1 MREQTIWLWGKSSKA
16 EGARPR
22 PWSSVCVVLEEQRG
36 GWCHGSRAEA
46 GAVGE
51 DREESEVHL
60 CTSHWALEGLSVT
73 LYEMETH
80 WRIPLEALLRWARW
94 KYRHYLGSLIIILE
108 KDDGGLE
115 KEMVSNIQILF
126 FFKCRANSITD
137 SLAVAHEE
145 IGVKHSSRYFDL
157 SHCNKWNHYLP
168 KE

>member
-1 MREQTIWLWGKSSKA
+1 MCEGERCKVREAASIDVLSRLLEAERWGNRPFGSGVRAAGRGCKKH
-16 EGARPR
+16 PR

-46 GAVGE
+46 GAVGAE

-94 KYRHYLGSLIIILE
+94 KYRHYLGSIIIILE

-115 KEMVSNIQILF
+115 KEMVSNVQILF
-126 FFKCRANSITD
+126 F
-137 SLAVAHEE
+137 
-145 IGVKHSSRYFDL
+145 
-157 SHCNKWNHYLP
+157 
-168 KE
+168 